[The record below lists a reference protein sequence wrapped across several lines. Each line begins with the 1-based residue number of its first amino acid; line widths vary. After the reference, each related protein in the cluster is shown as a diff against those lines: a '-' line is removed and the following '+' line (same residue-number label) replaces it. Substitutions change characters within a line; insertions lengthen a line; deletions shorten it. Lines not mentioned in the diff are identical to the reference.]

1 MIRLACLTL
10 PYGKCSFE
18 RALEGIDRAGYRYLA
33 FGHPH
38 EGRDYPDENDAKAIG
53 SLQALFAKYEL
64 QPILL
69 ASNAH
74 FKIDQPLERAIAR
87 MRTAKAFGI
96 REILT
101 IGTQSYRKFPSE
113 PLSEEEMKPLNVA
126 FAERYKRIAEEAAAL
141 DLIVTVKP
149 HTGNTATAAH
159 LRNTLEQIGSP
170 HVRVSY
176 DPGNVQFYEG
186 IAAASDFPA
195 IANLTYSL
203 IAKDHRGAQANLD
216 FPVPG
221 TGDVDFPAIFATMK
235 QVGFSG
241 SVIVERVDG
250 PPDPE
255 LIDRRIA
262 ESRDRLERMLREA
275 GFELG

>member
-10 PYGKCSFE
+10 PYGKSSFE
-18 RALEGIDRAGYRYLA
+18 RAVEGIARAGYRYIA

-38 EGRDYPDENDAKAIG
+38 EGQDYPNEDDAQSIG
-53 SLQALFAKYEL
+53 RLQMLFAKHGL
-64 QPILL
+64 QPVLL

-74 FKIDQPLERAIAR
+74 FKIDQPLERALRR

-101 IGTQSYRKFPSE
+101 VGTQSYRKFPTE
-113 PLSEEEMKPLNVA
+113 PLSEAELRPLNEA
-126 FAERYKRIAEEAAAL
+126 FAQRYKEIAEEAEAL
-141 DLIVTVKP
+141 DLVITVKP
-149 HTGNTATAAH
+149 HTGNTADAAH
-159 LRNTLEQIGSP
+159 LRHTLEQIGSP

-186 IAAASDFPA
+186 IPAASDFPG
-195 IANLTYSL
+195 IADQTYSL
-203 IAKDHRGAQANLD
+203 IAKDHRGAKANLD

-221 TGDVDFPAIFATMK
+221 TGDVDFPTIFATMK
-235 QVGFSG
+235 QVGFEG

-250 PPDPE
+250 PSDPE
-255 LIDRRIA
+255 QVDQRIA
-262 ESRDRLERMLREA
+262 ESRERLEKMLREA
-275 GFELG
+275 GFAPE